1 MKLIFSGAAHEV
13 TGSCHGLTVNGKNI
27 LVDCGME
34 QGKDIFVNQPLP
46 FKEKDVDYVF
56 LTHAHIDHSGMLPYL
71 CAKGFRGKIFTTEAT
86 ADLCSV
92 MLRDAAHIQEA
103 EAEWQNR
110 KGKRA
115 GKETVVPLYTMADA
129 EETCRLFV
137 PCHYKEKVEVDQGI
151 TIRFT
156 DIGHMLGSA
165 CIELWLKEENTEK
178 KIVFSGDIGNLNQ
191 PIVKDPSFV
200 EEADYIVMESTYGSR
215 YHQVSRF
222 DYAVE
227 LARVIERTFDRGG
240 NVVIPSFA
248 IGRTQEMLY
257 FLREVKEKNLV
268 PKYKD
273 FEVYVDSPLAIEA
286 TEIFR
291 ENTKECYDEETME
304 IVNRGVNP
312 ISFPGLKLSL
322 TAAESKLIN
331 ADLKPKII
339 IASSGMCE
347 GGRIRHHL
355 KHNLWRGD
363 STVLFVGYQ
372 SMGTLGRLIAD
383 GAEEV
388 QIFGE
393 TIRVGAEISVL
404 AGISGHADKA
414 GLMRWLGGFR
424 TVPDHVFIVHGED
437 SVCDEFARFVGE
449 QFGFDADAP
458 YSGSIYDLERGVY
471 ERKAEPIRV
480 VKKRKSGKGV
490 SDPFAVLEKLA
501 RRLLDL
507 VAAYKGRANRD
518 IRSFSHDLEQ
528 LCEKYEKDL

>member
-1 MKLIFSGAAHEV
+1 MKLTFSGAAHEV

-34 QGKDIFVNQPLP
+34 QGKDLFVNQPLP
-46 FKEKDVDYVF
+46 FKEKEVDYVF

-71 CAKGFRGKIFTTEAT
+71 WTKGFRGKIFSTEAT

-92 MLRDAAHIQEA
+92 MLSDAAHIQEV

-115 GKETVVPLYTMADA
+115 GREDVRPLYTIEDA

-137 PCHYKEKVEVDQGI
+137 PCKYNERIEVTEGI
-151 TIRFT
+151 VIRFT

-165 CIELWLKEENTEK
+165 CIEVWMKEHGKEK

-200 EEADYIVMESTYGSR
+200 SEADYIVMESTYGSR
-215 YHQVSRF
+215 YHQVSKF

-227 LARVIERTFDRGG
+227 LAQVIERTFDRGG
-240 NVVIPSFA
+240 NVIIPSFA

-257 FLREVKEKNLV
+257 FLREVKEQNLV

-291 ENTKECYDEETME
+291 ENMIECCDEETME

-322 TAAESKLIN
+322 TVEESKGIN
-331 ADLKPKII
+331 ADSKSKII

-355 KHNLWRGD
+355 KHNLWRSD
-363 STVLFVGYQ
+363 STILFVGYQ
-372 SMGTLGRLIAD
+372 SIGTLGRLIAD

-388 QIFGE
+388 KIFGE
-393 TIRVGAEISVL
+393 TIHVGAEVSIM

-414 GLMRWLGGFR
+414 GLMSWLGGFECI
-424 TVPDHVFIVHGED
+424 PNHVFIVHGED
-437 SVCDEFARFVGE
+437 AVCTEFARFVEE

-458 YSGSIYDLERGVY
+458 YSGSIYDLAKGRY
-471 ERKAEPIRV
+471 ELEAEPVRV
-480 VKKRKSGKGV
+480 IKKKKSAKGV
-490 SDPFAVLEKLA
+490 SDPFAILEKLA
-501 RRLLDL
+501 HRLLDL
-507 VAAYKGRANRD
+507 VSAYKGRANRD
-518 IRSFSHDLEQ
+518 IRSFSHDLEEI
-528 LCEKYEKDL
+528 CEKYEKDL